1 MAGIIKNIINSFL
14 QNNNLDFAGSVGVT
28 DQSQNNNQNISA
40 PKFSKRTFSN
50 FMDLVKKNVASDQT
64 TRINKKLAQDKD
76 VNVSKVY
83 SMRNYD
89 DGNRPEGNA
98 RYWKGENVGR
108 GLEDVPG
115 NITEEV
121 RSSAIDQV
129 KYDPKQ
135 NLCWVKYVDG
145 NGGWY
150 SFKMNP
156 KQFKTYMQSSSKGR
170 YTQNVMR
177 QVNYDN
183 DWENHP
189 YPN

>member
-1 MAGIIKNIINSFL
+1 MAGMIKNIIGNFL
-14 QNNNLDFAGSVGVT
+14 KNNNLDFAGSVGVT
-28 DQSQNNNQNISA
+28 QQNTQNNSQIKT
-40 PKFSKRTFSN
+40 PKFSKRSFSD
-50 FMDLVKKNVASDQT
+50 FMDMVKRNVASDQT

-89 DGNRPEGNA
+89 ENERPEGNA
-98 RYWKGENVGR
+98 RNWTGDNVGR
-108 GLEDVPG
+108 GAEDVPG
-115 NITEEV
+115 NVTEEV
-121 RSSAIDQV
+121 RSSAINQV
-129 KYDPKQ
+129 KYDPRQ
-135 NLCWVKYVDG
+135 GLCWVQYTDG
-145 NGGWY
+145 DQWY

-183 DWENHP
+183 NWEDHP
-189 YPN
+189 YPNN